1 MKYFIVMTKKI
12 IGDSAKKRKK
22 PIDRRKS
29 SRIHEGFLPQ

>member
-12 IGDSAKKRKK
+12 IGDSREKRKK
-22 PIDRRKS
+22 PTDRRKS